1 MVPYGLVPSPKP
13 MNFAAN
19 AHWSAKSSICIQVGL
34 QAAWWAVVSTCSR
47 TPFDMICCG

>member
-1 MVPYGLVPSPKP
+1 
-13 MNFAAN
+13 
-19 AHWSAKSSICIQVGL
+19 VGL